1 MIGFD
6 RLVRYVSGLESAEP
20 DAALERA
27 LFTSPE
33 LSPAVAELLALVDT
47 ARSLGERGPIV
58 PVLHPDQ
65 LTALQATRSVVV
77 ATVVAGVVQVGLTAQ
92 TDFVVARVP
101 IPDGVPRRFQVTF
114 RPPVGP
120 AYFRVRDAPYDPR
133 EGHILVC
140 CERHVAL
147 AAADVR
153 LCVEDA
159 QGHIF
164 TEARLLASP
173 V

>member
-1 MIGFD
+1 MIASCGTF
-6 RLVRYVSGLESAEP
+6 RASSPEP
-20 DAALERA
+20 DAALEHA

-33 LSPAVAELLALVDT
+33 LGPAVAELLALVDT

-65 LTALQATRSVVV
+65 LTTLQATRSVVV
-77 ATVVAGVVQVGLTAQ
+77 ATVG
-92 TDFVVARVP
+92 
-101 IPDGVPRRFQVTF
+101 
-114 RPPVGP
+114 
-120 AYFRVRDAPYDPR
+120 DAPYDPR